1 MLYYS
6 LQSVPGFISHS
17 IFNNC
22 HSFCLYRQ
30 LSFVLDLQCSRIS
43 NRDPLGLDT
52 FYEGIEVS
60 MGNWDR
66 DSHWIPLHFF
76 SAGNNNDPYRIP
88 FGPINITDSTV
99 VIRGYDVPYTFRNSN
114 QPLSVNW
121 SVCGEMF
128 VRDGLQF
135 RWLQTAAVDQQ
146 QITRDCVT
154 MDDLSISLAHKDQ
167 TKVSLVS
174 EDFRNETPV
183 R

>member
-6 LQSVPGFISHS
+6 LQTVPALSLTII

-30 LSFVLDLQCSRIS
+30 LSFILDLQCSRIS
-43 NRDPLGLDT
+43 NRDPLENY
-52 FYEGIEVS
+52 YEGIEVS

-76 SAGNNNDPYRIP
+76 AGNYDHSTRVS
-88 FGPINITDSTV
+88 FGPININDSTV
-99 VIRGYDVPYTFRNSN
+99 VIRGYDVPYTFQNSN

-128 VRDGLQF
+128 IRDGLQF
-135 RWLQTAAVDQQ
+135 RWLQTTSINQRV
-146 QITRDCVT
+146 IIRDCVT
-154 MDDLSISLAHKDQ
+154 IDDLSISLAHKDQ
-167 TKVSLVS
+167 TTVSLVS
-174 EDFRNETPV
+174 EDFKNGTLV
-183 R
+183 K

>member
-1 MLYYS
+1 
-6 LQSVPGFISHS
+6 
-17 IFNNC
+17 
-22 HSFCLYRQ
+22 
-30 LSFVLDLQCSRIS
+30 
-43 NRDPLGLDT
+43 
-52 FYEGIEVS
+52 

-76 SAGNNNDPYRIP
+76 PAENNRDQFRVP

-99 VIRGYDVPYTFRNSN
+99 VIRGYDVPYTFQNSN
-114 QPLSVNW
+114 QPLSVKW

-135 RWLQTAAVDQQ
+135 RWLQTTSVDQRVN
-146 QITRDCVT
+146 IRDCVT
-154 MDDLSISLAHKDQ
+154 IDDLSISLAHKDQ

-174 EDFRNETPV
+174 EDFGDGTLV

>member
-1 MLYYS
+1 
-6 LQSVPGFISHS
+6 
-17 IFNNC
+17 
-22 HSFCLYRQ
+22 
-30 LSFVLDLQCSRIS
+30 
-43 NRDPLGLDT
+43 
-52 FYEGIEVS
+52 

-76 SAGNNNDPYRIP
+76 QIILP
-88 FGPINITDSTV
+88 FGPININDGTV
-99 VIRGYDVPYTFRNSN
+99 VIRGYDVPYTFQNSN

-135 RWLQTAAVDQQ
+135 RWLQTAVIYQDRN
-146 QITRDCVT
+146 IKDCVT

-167 TKVSLVS
+167 TKVSIVS
-174 EDFRNETPV
+174 EDFRNGTLV